1 MTHREIWQDSNA
13 FAIVMQAK
21 PTFEAAIKGAKDA
34 GAEVVEIDMSL
45 LESLADSLTPSML
58 FFTYEMPREVSR
70 YVYQHGYNLSLAEL
84 VDKIASPTVRSS
96 MLEWTYKKLD
106 SFPTPI
112 DYAKALATGDYQ
124 ALCGLGSG
132 MPLPEKG
139 ISIMCCWQAEH
150 VTSQCRL
157 SSAMLLAC
165 LYLELLKA
173 AQWQSD
179 RCVIAEQVCPS

>member
-1 MTHREIWQDSNA
+1 MQPMTHREIWQDSNA

-21 PTFEAAIKGAKDA
+21 PTFEAAIKAAENA

-132 MPLPEKG
+132 MPLPEG
-139 ISIMCCWQAEH
+139 HLHH
-150 VTSQCRL
+150 V
-157 SSAMLLAC
+157 LLAG
-165 LYLELLKA
+165 
-173 AQWQSD
+173 
-179 RCVIAEQVCPS
+179 